1 MENKDFLNN
10 IEDILYPENQKEI
23 EELNELKKIEKAK
36 RKEEH
41 MKNHPDNF
49 IEPTPEYIK

>member
-23 EELNELKKIEKAK
+23 EELNELKKSKRQKEKK
-36 RKEEH
+36 S
-41 MKNHPDNF
+41 
-49 IEPTPEYIK
+49 I